1 MQSNE
6 DKSKEENARRRHMV
20 NMIVDKK
27 RKSPMKLE
35 MPKTSSL
42 ERPLSPDLLIPPKRG
57 SGTQHP
63 FSEAIFSLI

>member
-1 MQSNE
+1 
-6 DKSKEENARRRHMV
+6 MV